1 MKTKKTFL
9 AIAAIAL
16 IFSNAF
22 VAQTKKPAPSKNGS
36 GTQKTAPA
44 KSGSSSQKS
53 AAPAKNGNGIQKIT
67 SIPKTNSKPNP
78 AIQDTANWDIDSLD
92 TARKVDYLSE
102 IEKDVILEMNKARS
116 NPQKYA
122 ELYLVPFAKKFRS
135 DGTYM
140 KNGVMML
147 THEGVAVVNECI
159 KEMSAKKAVGILR
172 PEKGL
177 SLAAQSHATSQAK
190 AGQIGHNGT
199 DGSTTFSRIQK
210 YGVFRAAGE
219 NISYGCKDGQEIVMQ
234 LLIDDGVK
242 GRGHRK
248 NIFNSAFTQ
257 TGVGY
262 AEGHKVYKTECVITY
277 AGGYE
282 EKK

>member
-1 MKTKKTFL
+1 MKTKK
-9 AIAAIAL
+9 L
-16 IFSNAF
+16 IFALAMFAIIFTGCETLSNLF
-22 VAQTKKPAPSKNGS
+22 GGNSFTSNSQSE
-36 GTQKTAPA
+36 
-44 KSGSSSQKS
+44 SGS
-53 AAPAKNGNGIQKIT
+53 QKIT
-67 SIPKTNSKPNP
+67 PISKVTSKQNP
-78 AIQDTANWDIDSLD
+78 AIRDTANWDIDSLD

-116 NPQKYA
+116 NPKKYA

-140 KNGVMML
+140 KNGVTML
-147 THEGVAVVNECI
+147 TQEGVAVVNECI
-159 KEMSAKKAVGILR
+159 KEMSSKKAVGILG

-190 AGQIGHNGT
+190 TDKTGHNGT
-199 DGSTTFSRIQK
+199 DGSTPFTRIQK
-210 YGVFRAAGE
+210 YGTFRTAGE

-242 GRGHRK
+242 NRGHRK

-262 AEGHKVYKTECVITY
+262 AEGHKVYKAECVITY